1 MLERLPVVPVQV
13 RVGNSSNSLLNEIY
27 QIIYL
32 LYRANKITRKYITIQ
47 WTQCSCNTNWELKYL
62 IIIGYHLILQIK

>member
-13 RVGNSSNSLLNEIY
+13 RVRNSSNSLLNEIY

-32 LYRANKITRKYITIQ
+32 LYRANKITKKYIT
-47 WTQCSCNTNWELKYL
+47 T
-62 IIIGYHLILQIK
+62 